1 MNITICSLVEC
12 SREAKGLVV
21 IVDVLRS
28 CTTIPILFHQGAT
41 EVIPVQTV
49 EDAEKYKSQGYMSVG
64 EIEGGRVHD
73 VFDYNNSPSEV
84 YDKDFSGKR
93 VVFRSNNTSRA
104 ILEAGKAWDIILA
117 SFVNMGAVVE
127 YIQGHEHGIVTLIP
141 LGRLGTKGVEDE
153 LCAQAIQSALENIPF
168 NFDEMRERIAEC
180 PTAVLFRDTLQRG
193 AQDVTMA
200 LQLNSYPIAP
210 VVVSSEGRKIIK
222 PANSV
227 A

>member
-1 MNITICSLVEC
+1 MHHNSN
-12 SREAKGLVV
+12 
-21 IVDVLRS
+21 
-28 CTTIPILFHQGAT
+28 LFHQKAT
-41 EVIPVQTV
+41 EIVPVRTV
-49 EDAEKYKSQGYMSVG
+49 EDAEKYKSQGFMSVG

-168 NFDEMRERIAEC
+168 NFDEMSERIAEC
-180 PTAVLFRDTLQRG
+180 PTAVMVRDDLQRP
-193 AQDVTMA
+193 QDVTMA
-200 LQLNSYPIAP
+200 LQLNSYPLAP
-210 VVVSSEGRKIIK
+210 VAVSSEGRRVLKS
-222 PANSV
+222 ADL